1 MVKLEFN
8 YFSEFQQ
15 TCHQSMPSA
24 FQPMTSSSS
33 QFPPRGRGI
42 IASRPGSA
50 ASIQLIFVRIC
61 SVAGELVGDDMADKS
76 DFPPVAEEAPSGT
89 IRPPLLRAWLGTL
102 FGLMMLLAALWAAIG
117 SHNSDVAA
125 AAAFLGIVFV
135 GASAPQIAWDH
146 KVRWNQTGIEGPAKM
161 FGLTLGP
168 TRTEIA
174 WSDIV
179 RTGRTQTGY
188 WYVESRDGRRVYWS
202 YLCVGYEA
210 LTRELQRKCPPLFG
224 PRR

>member
-1 MVKLEFN
+1 
-8 YFSEFQQ
+8 
-15 TCHQSMPSA
+15 
-24 FQPMTSSSS
+24 
-33 QFPPRGRGI
+33 
-42 IASRPGSA
+42 
-50 ASIQLIFVRIC
+50 
-61 SVAGELVGDDMADKS
+61 MADKS
-76 DFPPVAEEAPSGT
+76 DFPQAAEEAQSGT

-102 FGLMMLLAALWAAIG
+102 FGLMMLLAALWAAIVSRNG
-117 SHNSDVAA
+117 DVAA

-135 GASAPQIAWDH
+135 GASAPQVAWDH
-146 KVRWNQTGIEGPAKM
+146 KVRWNQKGIEGPAKM

-168 TRTEIA
+168 ARTEIT

-210 LTRELQRKCPPLFG
+210 LARELQRQCPSLFG
-224 PRR
+224 PPM